1 MMKYSQLKETVFL
14 QFIFKIIIYKELCEK
29 SVIIFACSREIY
41 KLYDRLDEP
50 LDANHTNQN
59 ILNLCDNYDTFN
71 VTFNPHHKSI
81 CKKLLR
87 NLFLCNSLSNDEF
100 TNCSSNIYV
109 WLYFQINKSR
119 IADHIIQKIFELPN
133 SRRNGRP
140 KYNCCSYF
148 SFHDN
153 IHNPENLMKLRI
165 FNDNAETFQSMLMGP
180 INSYDCSLIRYIYRC
195 IVIYRDMNSRYCSSG
210 KDKRDEN
217 KNSCDIIHNFKN
229 FYTPYISNN
238 NDLTHKFP
246 ELTSGTL
253 LNHID
258 GCSLEG
264 IYSDEAQL
272 GTPITKGVSTA
283 LGAMA
288 GIPPFLALIYK
299 VYIIFIQIY
308 EQYIKYTIVFPCSIK

>member
-1 MMKYSQLKETVFL
+1 MKYAQLKKTVFL
-14 QFIFKIIIYKELCEK
+14 QFIFKIIIYKKLFEK
-29 SVIIFACSREIY
+29 SIIIFTYTREIF

-71 VTFNPHHKSI
+71 VTFNQHHKSI

-87 NLFLCNSLSNDEF
+87 NLFLCNTLRSDEF

-133 SRRNGRP
+133 SRKNDGP
-140 KYNCCSYF
+140 KYNCCPYF

-165 FNDNAETFQSMLMGP
+165 FNDNIDSFRNMLKDEQK
-180 INSYDCSLIRYIYRC
+180 SDDCSLRIFVYKCIMIYR
-195 IVIYRDMNSRYCSSG
+195 YMYSKYCSNG
-210 KDKRDEN
+210 KDREKKN
-217 KNSCDIIHNFKN
+217 KNSCEIINNFNTLYSSYINKENGIIHNF
-229 FYTPYISNN
+229 
-238 NDLTHKFP
+238 P
-246 ELTSGTL
+246 ELSSTTIT
-253 LNHID
+253 NVID
-258 GCSLEG
+258 GCSSHEYTG
-264 IYSDEAQL
+264 DSTFGESPQT
-272 GTPITKGVSTA
+272 GTSLTQNISRA
-283 LGAMA
+283 FGAMV

-299 VYIIFIQIY
+299 VNIIF
-308 EQYIKYTIVFPCSIK
+308 T